1 VDAVWGLPAPQ
12 AGFHPPDGVCVARAS
27 LHVLSGEWEQAQ
39 PYRGRSSS
47 MQRIAF
53 MMRIRPGTEEEYRL
67 RHRQVWP
74 ELLADLKRAGCQNY
88 SIYLR
93 GTELFAYM
101 EVADFQ
107 RYLEVMATSRAS
119 EHWEAQMSDILI
131 RETEAATGFPPVL
144 EEVFHLD

>member
-1 VDAVWGLPAPQ
+1 
-12 AGFHPPDGVCVARAS
+12 
-27 LHVLSGEWEQAQ
+27 
-39 PYRGRSSS
+39 

-53 MMRIRPGTEEEYRL
+53 MMSIRPGTEEEYRQ
-67 RHRQVWP
+67 RHREVWP

-107 RYLEVMATSRAS
+107 RYREVMATSQAS
-119 EHWEAQMSDILI
+119 ERWEARMSDILI
-131 RETEAATGFPPVL
+131 RETSAATGFPPVL
-144 EEVFHLD
+144 EEIFHLN

>member
-1 VDAVWGLPAPQ
+1 
-12 AGFHPPDGVCVARAS
+12 
-27 LHVLSGEWEQAQ
+27 
-39 PYRGRSSS
+39 
-47 MQRIAF
+47 
-53 MMRIRPGTEEEYRL
+53 MRIKPGTEEEYRR

-74 ELLADLKRAGCQNY
+74 DLLADLKRAGCHNY

-107 RYLEVMATSRAS
+107 RYLEVMAASDAS
-119 EHWEAQMSDILI
+119 EGWEAQMSDILI
-131 RETEAATGFPPVL
+131 RETSAATGFPPVL

>member
-1 VDAVWGLPAPQ
+1 
-12 AGFHPPDGVCVARAS
+12 
-27 LHVLSGEWEQAQ
+27 
-39 PYRGRSSS
+39 

-53 MMRIRPGTEEEYRL
+53 TMRIKPGTEEEYRR

-101 EVADFQ
+101 EVDDFQ
-107 RYLEVMATSRAS
+107 RYLEIMAASRAS
-119 EHWEAQMSDILI
+119 ERWEEYMSDILI
-131 RETEAATGFPPVL
+131 RETDTVTGFPYVL
-144 EEVFHLD
+144 PEVFHLD

>member
-1 VDAVWGLPAPQ
+1 MKLDRGLQVTQKDEKPNRPQ
-12 AGFHPPDGVCVARAS
+12 RQS
-27 LHVLSGEWEQAQ
+27 
-39 PYRGRSSS
+39 YN

-53 MMRIRPGTEEEYRL
+53 VMKIQPGSEEEYRR
-67 RHRQVWP
+67 RHQEVWP

-107 RYLEVMATSRAS
+107 RYLESMATSQAS
-119 EHWEAQMSDILI
+119 ARWEARMSDILL
-131 RETEAATGFPPVL
+131 RETEVTTGFPSVL

>member
-1 VDAVWGLPAPQ
+1 
-12 AGFHPPDGVCVARAS
+12 
-27 LHVLSGEWEQAQ
+27 
-39 PYRGRSSS
+39 

-53 MMRIRPGTEEEYRL
+53 VMKIKPGSEEEYRR

-74 ELLADLKRAGCQNY
+74 EMLADLKRAGCQNY

-101 EVADFQ
+101 EVDDFQ
-107 RYLEVMATSRAS
+107 RYLEIMAAS
-119 EHWEAQMSDILI
+119 QVSARWETRMGDILL
-131 RETEAATGFPPVL
+131 RETEETTGFPSVL

>member
-1 VDAVWGLPAPQ
+1 
-12 AGFHPPDGVCVARAS
+12 
-27 LHVLSGEWEQAQ
+27 
-39 PYRGRSSS
+39 

-53 MMRIRPGTEEEYRL
+53 TMKIKPGTEEEYRR
-67 RHRQVWP
+67 RHQQVWP

-88 SIYLR
+88 SIFLR

-101 EVADFQ
+101 EIADFQ
-107 RYLEVMATSRAS
+107 RYLATMAASDAS
-119 EHWEAQMSDILI
+119 ERWEAHMSDILI

>member
-1 VDAVWGLPAPQ
+1 
-12 AGFHPPDGVCVARAS
+12 
-27 LHVLSGEWEQAQ
+27 
-39 PYRGRSSS
+39 

-53 MMRIRPGTEEEYRL
+53 TMRIKPSTEEEYRR

-88 SIYLR
+88 SIYLS

-101 EVADFQ
+101 EVDDFQ
-107 RYLEVMATSRAS
+107 RYLEIMATSRAS
-119 EHWEAQMSDILI
+119 SRWEAQMGDILI
-131 RETEAATGFPPVL
+131 RVTEEATGFPPVL